1 MSLDNAGIY
10 TDLNGLADLR
20 RSARQDQQQ
29 ALPAVAKQFEAL
41 FMQTLLKNMRAAD
54 LGGDVLESDQ
64 TRFYRDMADDQLSTQ
79 LAKGKGLGIADMLVR
94 QLSGKTPTSASDASS
109 TPSHAVS
116 MPAQTSDAAQPH
128 FASPRAF
135 VRGLWSHVQQAASR
149 LGVDPQVL
157 LAQAAL
163 ETGWGQRQI
172 KHPDGRPS
180 FNFFGIKATGT
191 WQGDKVSV
199 STLEHEDGVAVRRK
213 AYFRSYAS
221 PSEAFQDYVD
231 VLARNPRYQLAL
243 NSGGKGEDFADALQR
258 SGYATDPDYAAKL
271 KAVMRN
277 AGALLKQAD
286 DVPLTG

>member
-1 MSLDNAGIY
+1 
-10 TDLNGLADLR
+10 
-20 RSARQDQQQ
+20 
-29 ALPAVAKQFEAL
+29 
-41 FMQTLLKNMRAAD
+41 MQTLLKNMRAAD

-64 TRFYRDMADDQLSTQ
+64 TRFYRDLADDQLSTQ

-94 QLSGKTPTSASDASS
+94 QLSGKTPTSASDASLI
-109 TPSHAVS
+109 PSQAAPAAEQVS
-116 MPAQTSDAAQPH
+116 EAAQPH

-135 VRGLWSHVQQAASR
+135 VRGLWPHVQQAASR
-149 LGVDPQVL
+149 LGVDPQIL

-180 FNFFGIKATGT
+180 FNFFGIKATGA

-199 STLEHEDGVAVRRK
+199 STLEHEDGVAVRRR

-221 PSEAFQDYVD
+221 PGEAFQDYVD